1 MGDRLI
7 CKYIR
12 TYKELRVGKCYLST
26 GIWSNWDVVQER
38 DIMCNALQVTSLA
51 GVAQILLS
59 KYFHGFWFVRVVLIN
74 TWSQ

>member
-1 MGDRLI
+1 M
-7 CKYIR
+7 
-12 TYKELRVGKCYLST
+12 GKCYLST

-59 KYFHGFWFVRVVLIN
+59 KYFHMAFGLVWFCG
-74 TWSQ
+74 TY